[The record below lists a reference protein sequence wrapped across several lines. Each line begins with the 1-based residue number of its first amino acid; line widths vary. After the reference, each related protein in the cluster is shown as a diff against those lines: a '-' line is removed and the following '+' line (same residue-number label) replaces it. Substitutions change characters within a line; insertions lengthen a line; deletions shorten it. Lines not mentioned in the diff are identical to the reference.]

1 MNALSNDL
9 SDDFSTELTSNS
21 IILVTYPLANGPAF
35 HESLQGSSDLSARPV
50 SNSGKNRMEFPRDK
64 IGTVTFNRSQTVL
77 IAILIAFVLVL
88 YVMLLVKKKNM
99 SLSQQMSFYSSLT
112 VAQVFPPF
120 IPATHASSLLANLID
135 SQGIHFLIVYVI
147 VTKNV

>member
-1 MNALSNDL
+1 MEALSNDF

-35 HESLQGSSDLSARPV
+35 HESPQGSSDLSARPV
-50 SNSGKNRMEFPRDK
+50 SNSGKNRMEFPRDE

-88 YVMLLVKKKNM
+88 YVMLLVKEKNM
-99 SLSQQMSFYSSLT
+99 SLSQPMSFYSSLT

>member
-1 MNALSNDL
+1 M
-9 SDDFSTELTSNS
+9 EL
-21 IILVTYPLANGPAF
+21 
-35 HESLQGSSDLSARPV
+35 
-50 SNSGKNRMEFPRDK
+50 PRDT

-88 YVMLLVKKKNM
+88 YVMLLVKKNM
-99 SLSQQMSFYSSLT
+99 SLSQPMSFYSSLT

>member
-1 MNALSNDL
+1 
-9 SDDFSTELTSNS
+9 
-21 IILVTYPLANGPAF
+21 
-35 HESLQGSSDLSARPV
+35 
-50 SNSGKNRMEFPRDK
+50 MEFPRDK

-88 YVMLLVKKKNM
+88 YVMLLVKKKKNM

-112 VAQVFPPF
+112 VAQVF
-120 IPATHASSLLANLID
+120 PATHASSLLANLID

>member
-1 MNALSNDL
+1 M
-9 SDDFSTELTSNS
+9 
-21 IILVTYPLANGPAF
+21 TYRLANGPAF

-88 YVMLLVKKKNM
+88 YVMLLVKKKKHVT
-99 SLSQQMSFYSSLT
+99 LSTNELLLQSHCRSSFPALYT
-112 VAQVFPPF
+112 GYTRFKF
-120 IPATHASSLLANLID
+120 I
-135 SQGIHFLIVYVI
+135 SQPH
-147 VTKNV
+147 

>member
-1 MNALSNDL
+1 MKALSNDF

-88 YVMLLVKKKNM
+88 YVMLLVKKKKKHVT
-99 SLSQQMSFYSSLT
+99 LSTNELLLQSHCRSSFPALYT
-112 VAQVFPPF
+112 GYTRFKF
-120 IPATHASSLLANLID
+120 I
-135 SQGIHFLIVYVI
+135 SQPH
-147 VTKNV
+147 

>member
-1 MNALSNDL
+1 M
-9 SDDFSTELTSNS
+9 
-21 IILVTYPLANGPAF
+21 TYPLANGPAF

-120 IPATHASSLLANLID
+120 IPATHASSL
-135 SQGIHFLIVYVI
+135 
-147 VTKNV
+147 

>member
-1 MNALSNDL
+1 
-9 SDDFSTELTSNS
+9 
-21 IILVTYPLANGPAF
+21 
-35 HESLQGSSDLSARPV
+35 
-50 SNSGKNRMEFPRDK
+50 MEFPRDK
-64 IGTVTFNRSQTVL
+64 IGTVTFNRSHTVL

-99 SLSQQMSFYSSLT
+99 SLSQPMSFYSSLT

-120 IPATHASSLLANLID
+120 IPATHTSSLLANLID
-135 SQGIHFLIVYVI
+135 PQGIHFLIVYVI

>member
-1 MNALSNDL
+1 
-9 SDDFSTELTSNS
+9 
-21 IILVTYPLANGPAF
+21 
-35 HESLQGSSDLSARPV
+35 
-50 SNSGKNRMEFPRDK
+50 MEFPRDK
-64 IGTVTFNRSQTVL
+64 IGSVTFNRSQTVL

>member
-1 MNALSNDL
+1 
-9 SDDFSTELTSNS
+9 
-21 IILVTYPLANGPAF
+21 
-35 HESLQGSSDLSARPV
+35 
-50 SNSGKNRMEFPRDK
+50 MEFPRNK

-77 IAILIAFVLVL
+77 IATLIAFVLVL
-88 YVMLLVKKKNM
+88 YVMLLVKKKKKNM

>member
-1 MNALSNDL
+1 
-9 SDDFSTELTSNS
+9 
-21 IILVTYPLANGPAF
+21 
-35 HESLQGSSDLSARPV
+35 
-50 SNSGKNRMEFPRDK
+50 MEFPRDK
-64 IGTVTFNRSQTVL
+64 IGTVTFNRSHTVL

-88 YVMLLVKKKNM
+88 YVMLLVKRKKNM
-99 SLSQQMSFYSSLT
+99 SLSQPMSFYSSLT

-120 IPATHASSLLANLID
+120 IPATNASSLLANLID

>member
-1 MNALSNDL
+1 MKALSNDF

-35 HESLQGSSDLSARPV
+35 QESPQGSSDLSARPV

-64 IGTVTFNRSQTVL
+64 IGTVTFNRSHTVL

-88 YVMLLVKKKNM
+88 YVMLLVKKKHVT
-99 SLSQQMSFYSSLT
+99 LSTNELLLQSHCRSSFPALYT
-112 VAQVFPPF
+112 GYTHFKF
-120 IPATHASSLLANLID
+120 I
-135 SQGIHFLIVYVI
+135 SQPH
-147 VTKNV
+147 

>member
-1 MNALSNDL
+1 
-9 SDDFSTELTSNS
+9 
-21 IILVTYPLANGPAF
+21 
-35 HESLQGSSDLSARPV
+35 
-50 SNSGKNRMEFPRDK
+50 MEFPRDK

-77 IAILIAFVLVL
+77 VAILIAFVLVL
-88 YVMLLVKKKNM
+88 YVMLLVKKNM
-99 SLSQQMSFYSSLT
+99 SLSQPMSFYSSLT

-147 VTKNV
+147 VTKIL